1 MLIYSDELGKAG
13 NHGCDSVMFNARIMK
28 LLHYFMFELQ
38 FDEPIIMK
46 TLRRN
51 GQKFSFFVI

>member
-13 NHGCDSVMFNARIMK
+13 NLGCDSVMVNARIMK

-46 TLRRN
+46 TLRCN

>member
-13 NHGCDSVMFNARIMK
+13 NHGCDSVMVNARIMK

-38 FDEPIIMK
+38 FANNHEDFK
-46 TLRRN
+46 T
-51 GQKFSFFVI
+51 